1 MATFVG
7 GGEFLAEDKSM
18 RWRNRLPSGGFT
30 LIELMIVVA
39 IIGLLAAVAI
49 PAFEKSV
56 RRSKTSE
63 ATINLRRIYDGAV
76 TSYQSEQVDRSGQ
89 GLPPKFPD
97 GIGDTPGENACC
109 QANDRGQCPADSRA
123 FVRPTWQELQFSVDD
138 PHYYWYT
145 FVSEGEGAGAQFT
158 ARASGNL
165 NCDANY
171 STFERIGFVDLITG
185 SIQGGSGV
193 HVIKPLE

>member
-1 MATFVG
+1 MT
-7 GGEFLAEDKSM
+7 
-18 RWRNRLPSGGFT
+18 RRGFT

-76 TSYQSEQVDRSGQ
+76 TSYQSQQVDRG
-89 GLPPKFPD
+89 GLGLAARFPD
-97 GIGDTPGENACC
+97 AVAPTPGENACC
-109 QANDRGQCPADSRA
+109 EANDRGQCVGSAAA
-123 FVRPTWQELQFSVDD
+123 FVRPTWQQLQFSLDD
-138 PHYYWYT
+138 PHYYWYV
-145 FVSEGEGAGAQFT
+145 FDSEGEGAGAQFT

-165 NCDANY
+165 NCDNVY
-171 STFERIGFVDLITG
+171 STFERIGFVDLLSG
-185 SIQGGSGV
+185 NIQGGAGV
-193 HVIKPLE
+193 FVRHPLE

>member
-1 MATFVG
+1 
-7 GGEFLAEDKSM
+7 M
-18 RWRNRLPSGGFT
+18 RRRSRQGPGGFT

-63 ATINLRRIYDGAV
+63 ATVNLRRIYDGAV
-76 TSYQSEQVDRSGQ
+76 TSYQSEQVDRAGQ
-89 GLPPKFPD
+89 GLPPKFPLTVD
-97 GIGDTPGENACC
+97 PTPGEDACC
-109 QANDRGQCPADSRA
+109 QATDRGQCPSNSEA
-123 FVRPTWQELQFSVDD
+123 FVKPTWQQLQFSVDD

-145 FVSEGEGAGAQFT
+145 FVSEGEGAGAKFS

-165 NCDANY
+165 NCDATF
-171 STFERIGFVDLITG
+171 STFERIGFVDLISG

-193 HVIKPLE
+193 YTVNPLD

>member
-1 MATFVG
+1 MG
-7 GGEFLAEDKSM
+7 RRCRQGY
-18 RWRNRLPSGGFT
+18 GFT

-63 ATINLRRIYDGAV
+63 ATVNLRRIYDGAV
-76 TSYQSEQVDRSGQ
+76 TSYQSEQVNRAGQ

-97 GIGDTPGENACC
+97 GIEATPGENACC
-109 QANDRGQCPADSRA
+109 EANNRGQCPSNSEA
-123 FVRPTWQELQFSVDD
+123 FVRPTWQQLQFSVDD
-138 PHYYWYT
+138 PHYYWYSFT
-145 FVSEGEGAGAQFT
+145 SQGEGAGAEFT

-165 NCDANY
+165 NCDDTY
-171 STFERIGFVDLITG
+171 STFERVGFVDLVSG

-193 HVIKPLE
+193 YIIRPLD

>member
-1 MATFVG
+1 MKRRKTMGA
-7 GGEFLAEDKSM
+7 S
-18 RWRNRLPSGGFT
+18 GFT

-63 ATINLRRIYDGAV
+63 ATVNLRRIYDGAV
-76 TSYQSEQVDRSGQ
+76 TSYQSEQVDRGGH
-89 GLPPKFPD
+89 GLAPKFPLSVEA
-97 GIGDTPGENACC
+97 TPGENACC
-109 QANDRGQCPADSRA
+109 QATDRGQCPADSGA
-123 FVRPTWQELQFSVDD
+123 FVRPTWQQLQFSVDD
-138 PHYYWYT
+138 PHYYWYS

-158 ARASGNL
+158 ARSSGNL
-165 NCDANY
+165 NCDDTY
-171 STFERIGFVDLITG
+171 STFERIGFIDLLSG

-193 HVIKPLE
+193 HVINPLE